1 MKRTILGVIIGVCV
15 SMSAVVAQEHPG
27 HQSHA
32 KQMNEVQRYEVAPAF
47 QQQLNAAYKQALKLN
62 EAFVASDAAAVKAAA
77 AAMLEKVNTIDMG
90 LLKGDAHMAWM
101 QYQQPLQTSLQQ
113 ITATADI
120 AKQRA
125 LFAEVNQNLH
135 RAIKAFGVGETV
147 YYQYCPMY
155 KAGWL
160 SNTEEVNNP
169 YYGSKMLKCGS
180 TKETLN

>member
-1 MKRTILGVIIGVCV
+1 
-15 SMSAVVAQEHPG
+15 
-27 HQSHA
+27 
-32 KQMNEVQRYEVAPAF
+32 
-47 QQQLNAAYKQALKLN
+47 
-62 EAFVASDAAAVKAAA
+62 
-77 AAMLEKVNTIDMG
+77 
-90 LLKGDAHMAWM
+90 MAWM